1 MNVNGELRYILMNVN
16 GELRYIFMNVMESS
30 GISL

>member
-1 MNVNGELRYILMNVN
+1 MDVNGELRYILMNVN
-16 GELRYIFMNVMESS
+16 GELRYILMNVKESS